1 MNKMPTLRLDRLYLT
16 DGDLQVPCEV
26 ISESLETGVSANHLM
41 FNVAV
46 PYAAFMR
53 LYEPRPLV
61 PRIERVIFNPPAT
74 IVLWEGGTKTVV
86 KCNDG
91 DEYSPEHGLA
101 LCIAKRAFANK
112 GNYNDVFRK
121 WIPDIRSDR

>member
-1 MNKMPTLRLDRLYLT
+1 MNKMPTLRLDRLHLT
-16 DGDLQVPCEV
+16 DGDVQVPCKV
-26 ISESLETGVSANHLM
+26 IRGSSEAGVSGNYLM
-41 FNVAV
+41 LQVAV
-46 PYAAFMR
+46 AHSAFMR
-53 LYEPRPLV
+53 ACEPRPLV

-74 IVLWEGGTKTVV
+74 IVLWEDGTKTVV
-86 KCNDG
+86 KCNEC

-101 LCIAKRAFANK
+101 LCIAKRAFGNK